1 MFCRFCC
8 FWWVQ
13 FGGFV
18 VLMFY
23 RFCCFWWVQFGGF
36 VVFAVLPFLL
46 FLMGAVWRFCCF

>member
-36 VVFAVLPFLL
+36 VVFDVLPFLL